1 MKAIICGAG
10 QVGASIARHLALE
23 DNDITVIDTSTELAQ
38 RMDESHDV
46 RGMVGHASHPDVL
59 AQAGARDADMLIA
72 VTHSDEVNMVA
83 CQVAHSVF
91 DIPVR
96 IARIRKQA
104 YLRPEWAKLF
114 AEQHLAINV
123 VISPEVEIAHSI
135 ARRLRSPGAFE
146 MVPLADGK
154 VHLVGVHCTTSSP
167 LLDTPLRRLT
177 EMFPDVRAAVLVV
190 FRGGTGFV
198 PKGDDVLRLGDDVH
212 LVCRTADIVRV
223 VALFGHAEAPARRL
237 VIAGGGNVGF
247 NLAQI
252 VERQMRGISIKMI
265 EGNAERA
272 ELISRSLRSSTV
284 VLNGDA
290 LDHEILEEAQVG
302 RAETIVAVTNDD
314 ETNVFTSLLAKRA
327 GCGRAITLLN
337 KTSYAPIV
345 AGLGMDVVVNPA
357 AVTVS
362 SILRHVRRGRV
373 AAVQTIGDGFGEVVE
388 AEALE
393 TSRAVSGPIGSIGL
407 PSGLTIGALVRDGEV
422 IIPTGQTVIEPHDR
436 VIVMATAD
444 LVRKVERL
452 FAVGLEF
459 F

>member
-1 MKAIICGAG
+1 MKVIICGAG
-10 QVGASIARHLALE
+10 QVGASIARHLSQE

-46 RGMVGHASHPDVL
+46 RGMFGHASHPGVL

-91 DIPVR
+91 NIPVR
-96 IARIRKQA
+96 VARIRQHA
-104 YLRPEWAKLF
+104 YLKPEWSALF
-114 AEQHLAINV
+114 AEDHLPISV
-123 VISPEVEIAHSI
+123 VISPELEIARGV
-135 ARRLRSPGAFE
+135 ARRLRSPGAFD

-154 VHLVGVHCTTSSP
+154 AHLLGVHCTNQSP

-177 EMFPDVRAAVLVV
+177 ETYPELRATVLAL
-190 FRGGTGFV
+190 FRNGQGFV
-198 PKGDDVLRLGDDVH
+198 PKGNDMIRLGDDVH
-212 LVCRTADIVRV
+212 LVSRTGDIERV
-223 VALFGHAEAPARRL
+223 VALFGHTEAPARRL
-237 VIAGGGNVGF
+237 VIVGGGNVGF

-252 VERQMRGISIKMI
+252 IEKEMPGVLIKMI
-265 EGNAERA
+265 EIDPARA
-272 ELISRSLRSSTV
+272 ELIARSLKPSTV

-290 LDHEILEEAQVG
+290 LERELLEEAQVQ

-314 ETNVFTSLLAKRA
+314 ETNVFASLLAKRA
-327 GCGRAITLLN
+327 GCQRAITLLN
-337 KTSYAPIV
+337 KTSYEPII
-345 AGLGMDVVVNPA
+345 ASLGMNVVVNPA

-373 AAVQTIGDGFGEVVE
+373 AAVQTIGEGFGEVIE

-393 TSRAVSGPIGSIGL
+393 TSRLVSGPLGTIGL
-407 PSGLTIGALVRDGEV
+407 PPGMIVGAIVRDGEV
-422 IIPTGQTVIEPHDR
+422 IVPTSQTIIAPHDR
-436 VIVMATAD
+436 VIVMATAG
-444 LVRKVERL
+444 LVRKVERM

>member
-1 MKAIICGAG
+1 MKVIICGAG
-10 QVGASIARHLALE
+10 QVGASIARHLAQE
-23 DNDITVIDTSTELAQ
+23 DNDVTVIDTSPELAQ

-46 RGMVGHASHPDVL
+46 RGMVGYASHPDVL
-59 AQAGARDADMLIA
+59 ARAGGRDADMLIA

-96 IARIRKQA
+96 VARIRKHA
-104 YLRPEWAKLF
+104 YLRPEWSKLF
-114 AEQHLAINV
+114 ADAHMPISV
-123 VISPEVEIAHSI
+123 IISPEIEIARSI

-154 VHLVGVHCTTSSP
+154 VHLVGVHCTNSSP
-167 LLDTPLRRLT
+167 LLNTPLRRLT
-177 EMFPDVRAAVLVV
+177 EMFPDVRAAVLAV
-190 FRGGTGFV
+190 FRDGNGFV
-198 PKGDDVLRLGDDVH
+198 PDGDDALRLGDDVH

-223 VALFGHAEAPARRL
+223 VGLFGNAETPARRL

-252 VERQMRGISIKMI
+252 VERQMRGISMKII
-265 EGNAERA
+265 EANAEQA
-272 ELISRSLRSSTV
+272 ETISQHLRSSTV

-302 RAETIVAVTNDD
+302 RAETVVAVTNDD

-337 KTSYAPIV
+337 KTAYAPII
-345 AGLGMDVVVNPA
+345 AGLGMNVVVNPA

-407 PSGLTIGALVRDGEV
+407 PDGMMIGALVRGDEV
-422 IIPTGQTVIEPHDR
+422 IIPTGQTLIQPRDR